1 MKTDSAR
8 LSTGSKGYGLVELMV
23 ALAIGLFISGAVVSL
38 FVTSKS
44 SYRAQEGVDAV
55 LENGRYAIRALADD
69 VRLAGYVGVTY
80 DPIKVS
86 PQIYTATAVTGA
98 CAANWVNI
106 GQPIFGLNASA
117 MDGMGSNAGAT
128 FTDCIPAADYKAGTD
143 ILVLRHA
150 EGQAVTA
157 LAANTIYLLTELDR
171 GSFFLRTTAPVTAP
185 AAETNPSAIH
195 EMNIHVYYIR
205 RCSVTNPGDS
215 KCYPVN
221 DPRNDGIPTLVRETL
236 IAGPAMVAQPLV
248 EGIESMQISYGVD
261 TTSPGDKVVDR
272 YYPASSL
279 STDTAVSPNWTQVV
293 AVRIELLVRT
303 PLGDGG
309 FANDTNSYTLGD
321 VAIPAANDR
330 FRRGVYSTT
339 VMLRN
344 HRKT

>member
-86 PQIYTATAVTGA
+86 PQIYAATAVTGA
-98 CAANWVNI
+98 CEANWVNI

-117 MDGMGSNAGAT
+117 ASGTGSNAGAT
-128 FTDCIPAADYKAGTD
+128 FTDCIPAADYKLGTD

-150 EGQAVTA
+150 EGQAATA
-157 LAANTIYLLTELDR
+157 LAANTLYLLTELDR
-171 GSFFLRTTAPVTAP
+171 GSFFVGTTAP

-205 RCSVTNPGDS
+205 PWATTAG
-215 KCYPVN
+215 
-221 DPRNDGIPTLVRETL
+221 DGIPTLVRETL

-279 STDTAVSPNWTQVV
+279 STVTTVSPNWTQVV

-303 PLGDGG
+303 PLSDGG